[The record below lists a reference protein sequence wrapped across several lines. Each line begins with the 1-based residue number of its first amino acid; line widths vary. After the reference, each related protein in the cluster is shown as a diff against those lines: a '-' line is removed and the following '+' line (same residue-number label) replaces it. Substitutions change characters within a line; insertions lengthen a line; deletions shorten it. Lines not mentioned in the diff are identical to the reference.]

1 MSGFP
6 LKTSSDAERYMK
18 QYMANLEL
26 RAKLDND
33 NYQANKLF
41 LRTGQQPAE
50 MTDYRSTTEK
60 LADTERLKLDIK
72 RRLQE
77 VTDGTQAS
85 AIVQS
90 LSRDDIVFMAQQIDA
105 IISDIKRMFKVGV
118 LADQFLNYFRRY
130 QDKFNQTAG
139 VEFGIQEN
147 TGRELLASNK
157 EILTQMPKISDLDN
171 ISNMIGDLSLENKA
185 VGRSILSNVEDLKAT
200 NNFIADV
207 VEKVSMSD
215 DIITKANIQEILSS
229 VVSDL
234 PSSRDINNILSQIE
248 TMSQY
253 GDNRQ
258 IEALTNK
265 LNSLTTPPAEL
276 MDELAIIR
284 DMVVGLKTEK
294 EADYIPPNQID
305 NTSERQI
312 RAYIERNRT
321 LKLFLKDILNKRTDT
336 QLINTPIRELRDALK
351 ENDQQIREI
360 LLTGYN
366 PEEAASEVI
375 TERLASRPTGEFSS
389 SPVRQFEEV
398 ENLED
403 IPMEEPQYAEGSGMY
418 KRKVGRPKKMIGGSV
433 AITKRRSYEVTPD
446 MIDYNAGIISAPK
459 YVPMGRYI
467 INRQLLNDDIVSIKR
482 KCGTGITGYPNTR
495 VSKNLGC
502 VLRKILGNGLPS
514 FEEFA
519 GLNEDERNYLHKIAR
534 TTKIEDRLNIPAP
547 SKSENDKDIREFEV
561 LRGQII
567 AGNDNT
573 ELIKK
578 FKVILMKL
586 SSKDLIPKAQV
597 KDILLDLTTMG
608 Y

>member
-6 LKTSSDAERYMK
+6 LRTPTDAERYMK
-18 QYMANLEL
+18 QYMANLDL

-41 LRTGQQPAE
+41 LRTGQQPTE
-50 MTDYRSTTEK
+50 MTDYRSVTEK
-60 LADTERLKLDIK
+60 LADTERLKLDVK

-85 AIVQS
+85 DIVQN
-90 LSRDDIVFMAQQIDA
+90 LTKNDIVFLSQNIDN
-105 IISDIKRMFKVGV
+105 IIADIKRMFKVGV
-118 LADQFLNYFRRY
+118 LTDQFLNYFRRY
-130 QDKFNQTAG
+130 QDKFIQTAG
-139 VEFGIQEN
+139 VEFGLQES
-147 TGRELLASNK
+147 TGRELLSTNK
-157 EILTQMPKISDLDN
+157 EILKQMPKNSDLDN
-171 ISNMIGDLSLENKA
+171 ISNMIDDLSLENKA

-215 DIITKANIQEILSS
+215 NIITKAEIQEILSS
-229 VVSDL
+229 IVSDL
-234 PSSRDINNILSQIE
+234 PSSADINNVLSKIE

-265 LNSLTTPPAEL
+265 LNTLTTPQPEI
-276 MDELAIIR
+276 MDKLEIIQTL
-284 DMVVGLKTEK
+284 VNNLGVKQQSN
-294 EADYIPPNQID
+294 YIPPEELNKKTKKEIEVYITSD
-305 NTSERQI
+305 NRILE
-312 RAYIERNRT
+312 
-321 LKLFLKDILNKRTDT
+321 ILNNIGYNKTT
-336 QLINTPIRELRDALK
+336 LSQLNKANLIAVLR
-351 ENDQQIREI
+351 ENDEEIRNT
-360 LLTGYN
+360 LLPTGAIAETVPVAQSVAMPAFTPMAQAMAQAEDEKTIEEEN
-366 PEEAASEVI
+366 PEM
-375 TERLASRPTGEFSS
+375 F
-389 SPVRQFEEV
+389 Q
-398 ENLED
+398 
-403 IPMEEPQYAEGSGMY
+403 GSGMF
-418 KRKVGRPKKMIGGSV
+418 RRRQGRPKKMIGGSI

-459 YVPMGRYI
+459 YVPIGRYI

-482 KCGTGITGYPNTR
+482 KCGTGINGHPNTR

-519 GLNEDERNYLHKIAR
+519 GLNEDEKNYLHKIAK
-534 TTKIEDRLNIPAP
+534 TTKIDDRLNIPAP
-547 SKSENDKDIREFEV
+547 NKSENDKDIREFEV